1 MGELLHHVCISNMTV
16 ANNKW
21 LSLMGLKFVCWSEE
35 EKRDGRAPPETK
47 QDRYPTV
54 PQNLS
59 RGLEDISEPYT
70 FRGFSDPAA

>member
-1 MGELLHHVCISNMTV
+1 MAQSHGIKVCLLGSP
-16 ANNKW
+16 
-21 LSLMGLKFVCWSEE
+21 WSEE

-59 RGLEDISEPYT
+59 RGLEDISEPFT

>member
-1 MGELLHHVCISNMTV
+1 MAQSHGIKVC
-16 ANNKW
+16 
-21 LSLMGLKFVCWSEE
+21 FVGVTMVRRR
-35 EKRDGRAPPETK
+35 KGDGRAPPETK

-70 FRGFSDPAA
+70 FRGFSDLAA